1 MDARTW
7 AWVDRQAHGT
17 AGARLPAR
25 APRQPRKHLSLTIC
39 AKLAPVT
46 SKNLSM
52 GGGSSGAACPPGE
65 PDRHRGRAPSR
76 PHRGRH
82 GHARPGAAAP
92 PSTSV
97 HGAHAAG
104 RPSLPGTAAEARG
117 ARAPASTTVRARIG
131 APARVQCAAARLAR
145 AAAWAAACI
154 VRVARTSAR
163 QSDSWS
169 QTAGPRAHGKSGRR
183 LGSAGRVGA
192 GRGAGVPGAQGPAWP
207 RTVVLRVGPV
217 RECAA
222 ARCRPNNGRAGHRD
236 ARRVRFLGGR
246 DGEDGPA
253 RPVRPVRDCDHRQQ
267 RRRRRQDK
275 EDQVHPPEPQP
286 RVQRCV

>member
-1 MDARTW
+1 MMTGPGLRVDARTW

-163 QSDSWS
+163 Q
-169 QTAGPRAHGKSGRR
+169 TGGRR
-183 LGSAGRVGA
+183 RP
-192 GRGAGVPGAQGPAWP
+192 GRGH
-207 RTVVLRVGPV
+207 T
-217 RECAA
+217 
-222 ARCRPNNGRAGHRD
+222 GRAGGDLGARAAWAPGAVPVCL
-236 ARRVRFLGGR
+236 ARR
-246 DGEDGPA
+246 GPW
-253 RPVRPVRDCDHRQQ
+253 
-267 RRRRRQDK
+267 
-275 EDQVHPPEPQP
+275 
-286 RVQRCV
+286 